1 MTENEI
7 SKHIV
12 ECVIEV
18 HRTLG
23 GPGLLES
30 VYVEPLC
37 WEIEQRGLLVERQV
51 QVPIQ
56 YKGKKL
62 ATPLRLDV
70 RVEKLVIVEAKAV
83 AVYNPIFEAQAL
95 TYLRLL
101 DLRLALVI
109 NFGEKLVKDGIHR
122 VVNKL

>member
-1 MTENEI
+1 MPI
-7 SKHIV
+7 RYK
-12 ECVIEV
+12 
-18 HRTLG
+18 
-23 GPGLLES
+23 
-30 VYVEPLC
+30 
-37 WEIEQRGLLVERQV
+37 ERQ
-51 QVPIQ
+51 
-56 YKGKKL
+56 L

-83 AVYNPIFEAQAL
+83 TTYNPIFEAQAL